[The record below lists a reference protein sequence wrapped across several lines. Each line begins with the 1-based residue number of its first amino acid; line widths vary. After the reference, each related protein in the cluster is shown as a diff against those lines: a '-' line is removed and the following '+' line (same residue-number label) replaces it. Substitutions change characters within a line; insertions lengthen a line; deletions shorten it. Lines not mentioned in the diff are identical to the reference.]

1 MARLNATWWQ
11 RKKYLLH
18 AIVLALPVWFIY
30 QSLNPQFPA
39 LWQEQQ
45 AGEFKIAPMPLNED
59 APYSHHNEYVKD
71 FFIAF
76 NQGDISN
83 IRQAYLNIGEAP
95 LPLTEFAKD
104 EEGLMHGTAHGQHA
118 HVIAPKA
125 ISADDKLWVTIQ
137 TWQGQLHTLQWDIPN
152 QFISQ

>member
-76 NQGDISN
+76 NVDYLNHKGACVISN
-83 IRQAYLNIGEAP
+83 NPSGGI
-95 LPLTEFAKD
+95 
-104 EEGLMHGTAHGQHA
+104 
-118 HVIAPKA
+118 
-125 ISADDKLWVTIQ
+125 
-137 TWQGQLHTLQWDIPN
+137 
-152 QFISQ
+152 